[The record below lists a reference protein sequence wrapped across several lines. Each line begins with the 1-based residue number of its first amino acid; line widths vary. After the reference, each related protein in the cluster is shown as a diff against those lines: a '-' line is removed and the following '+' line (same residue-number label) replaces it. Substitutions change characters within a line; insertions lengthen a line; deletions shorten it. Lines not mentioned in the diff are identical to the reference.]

1 MEDLEKW
8 KKYVADAKGKEV
20 EPQRTQASSPLSQQS
35 QRAVASAELNAARMR
50 AQAVANANTEWRVN
64 PKTHQSHSYTPGNF
78 WAGVY
83 EMLKLD
89 VVLEYTYIL
98 YAAKL
103 NFAKQ
108 RAWRTN
114 YFVSFRDIDKE
125 LKFIR

>member
-1 MEDLEKW
+1 MQDLAHRRINTLLATKDHTFLDPFTDAAWEHPQIPRSAYPNKGNAALAKRFVEDLEKW

-78 WAGVY
+78 
-83 EMLKLD
+83 
-89 VVLEYTYIL
+89 
-98 YAAKL
+98 
-103 NFAKQ
+103 
-108 RAWRTN
+108 
-114 YFVSFRDIDKE
+114 
-125 LKFIR
+125 